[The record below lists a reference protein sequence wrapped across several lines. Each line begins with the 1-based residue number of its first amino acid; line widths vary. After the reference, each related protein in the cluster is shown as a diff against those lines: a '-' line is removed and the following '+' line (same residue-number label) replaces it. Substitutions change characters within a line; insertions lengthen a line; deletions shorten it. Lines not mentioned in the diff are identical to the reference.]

1 MENPFSYSDYV
12 TGEAF
17 CNKAQEQK
25 DLIYYAQNSQNVLL
39 YSHRRMGKTSLV
51 HQVKH
56 RLKKAKPTVNSIYI
70 DLYGSLSE
78 NDFIDAIL
86 TGLTQIES
94 RLERILKQMAGLKV
108 TGRIDPVT
116 SLPTLSASILPR
128 EKPEYLEKALAIL
141 APIPRNKECWSFS
154 MSFRRWPNIQ
164 RKVLKSVFA
173 KLFRSIIISAT
184 YFQAARSIF

>member
-78 NDFIDAIL
+78 NDFI
-86 TGLTQIES
+86 
-94 RLERILKQMAGLKV
+94 KQMAGLKV